1 MFYNE
6 INTDKKF
13 NSWKERY
20 AKYLRRLELDSQT
33 DTLEFKDTSHDIGL
47 ATSVVLKSDESVITT
62 IECGKTNRL
71 DITNRDL
78 NITIKDEVRI
88 KELSLESL
96 ENYCN
101 IQCSGKGVIDKL
113 VLGNFNMKHDIL
125 HPNNVQFD
133 IKEKVK
139 LDERAF
145 DGMDRYAGCGVEI
158 RLNSFNMWLTLT
170 ERVKELWDDLKYIL
184 YRDIPVEINRI
195 SINGDRFS
203 LWCYNGAVIDLE
215 RTKQSVRIL
224 ALEIVKETIK
234 EMLSHHGIN
243 NATVILGD
251 NT

>member
-6 INTDKKF
+6 INTDEKF
-13 NSWKERY
+13 NSWKEKHAR
-20 AKYLRRLELDSQT
+20 YLRRLELESQT
-33 DTLEFKDTSHDIGL
+33 DTLEFKDSCYDIGL
-47 ATSVVLKSDESVITT
+47 ATSLVLDSTESVVAT
-62 IECGKTNRL
+62 IECGRTNRL
-71 DITNRDL
+71 EVTTRDL
-78 NITIKDEVRI
+78 SIIIKDDAKI
-88 KELSLESL
+88 KELSLESID
-96 ENYCN
+96 NYCN
-101 IQCSGKGVIDKL
+101 IHCIGKDVVDKL
-113 VLGNFNMKHDIL
+113 ILSSFNLKHGII

-224 ALEIVKETIK
+224 ALEIAKETIK

>member
-6 INTDKKF
+6 INTDEKF
-13 NSWKERY
+13 NSWKEKHAR
-20 AKYLRRLELDSQT
+20 YLRRLELESQT
-33 DTLEFKDTSHDIGL
+33 DTLEFKDSCYDIGL

-62 IECGKTNRL
+62 IECGRTNRL
-71 DITNRDL
+71 EVTTRDL
-78 NITIKDEVRI
+78 SIIIKDDAKI
-88 KELSLESL
+88 KELSLESID
-96 ENYCN
+96 NYCN
-101 IQCSGKGVIDKL
+101 IHCIGKDVVDKL
-113 VLGNFNMKHDIL
+113 ILSSFNLKHGII
-125 HPNNVQFD
+125 HPNKVQFNV
-133 IKEKVK
+133 KEKIK
-139 LDERAF
+139 LDEKAF
-145 DGMDRYAGCGVEI
+145 EGMDRYASCAVEVRI
-158 RLNSFNMWLTLT
+158 HSFKIELAPT

-224 ALEIVKETIK
+224 ALEIAKETIK